1 MRTKLLILIL
11 LNLALVWTASAL
23 EQSAN
28 NVFAVNGLKA
38 FADSD
43 TLDNA
48 QREAMNAVEQEA
60 FVLLLKRLLPT
71 SQSWKIDGI
80 KKDQAFDLVESTN
93 ALQERKTSHSY
104 MATVDVIFDKDKVR
118 NLLNSLGI
126 TYADRYSEPMLVVPF
141 IVEGNNKYIWSKDD
155 WAEAWGGAPSVM
167 GLQRYAYMLGD
178 LEDINFFERK
188 DLSQYEYKDFTL
200 LLKKYEATDILIIEA
215 TKNKGTFLVKLRM
228 ITQNDDITQET
239 KHTIID
245 EADPYTG
252 LIDDTLDKV
261 DEYFKGV
268 DLFDVKKTFRTRLSA
283 QLTNLEEWSLI
294 NKKLSNISEVK
305 KINVIKSSTNL
316 VVVDMIFET
325 DPLEMSEI
333 LAKSGFEITEDGDIQ
348 YLKLLKN

>member
-1 MRTKLLILIL
+1 MRTKLLIIIL
-11 LNLALVWTASAL
+11 LNLAFAWTANAQ
-23 EQSAN
+23 EQPAN
-28 NVFAVNGLKA
+28 NVFEIKGMKA

-48 QREAMNAVEQEA
+48 QREAMNAIEQEA
-60 FVLLLKRLLPT
+60 FVLLLKRILPT
-71 SQSWKIDGI
+71 SQSWKIDSI
-80 KKDQAFDLVESTN
+80 KKDQAFDLVENTN
-93 ALQERKTSHSY
+93 TYEERKTSHSY

-141 IVEGNNKYIWSKDD
+141 IVEGNDRYIWSKED
-155 WAEAWGGAPSVM
+155 WAEAWGAAPSVV
-167 GLQRYAYMLGD
+167 GLQKFSYMLGD

-188 DLSQYEYKDFTL
+188 DLSQYELKDFSQ
-200 LLKKYEATDILIIEA
+200 LLKKYEATDIVIIEA
-215 TKNKGTFLVKLRM
+215 TKSKNSFLVKLRM

-239 KHTIID
+239 KYKTTD
-245 EADPYTG
+245 ETDQYTG
-252 LIDDTLDKV
+252 LIDDVLDKI

-283 QLTNLEEWSLI
+283 QLNNLDEWNLV
-294 NKKLSNISEVK
+294 NKKLSNIPEIK

-316 VVVDMIFET
+316 VVLDMIFET

-333 LAKSGFEITEDGDIQ
+333 LAKSGFEITEDGDVQ
-348 YLKLLKN
+348 YLKLLKK